1 MDNLFP
7 VITNEN
13 FGLTDE
19 ITSSKSYVNKRT
31 GEKIAR
37 FTTKDGSTYI
47 GRLTASGIQQAS
59 VIKIPPYTSKEERNN
74 LIRELYKKGYTQ
86 DEIADILG
94 ISQGTVSKVLHII
107 NL

>member
-7 VITNEN
+7 VITNEK
-13 FGLTDE
+13 FWLTDE

-47 GRLTASGIQQAS
+47 GRLTASGVQGAS
-59 VIKIPPYTSKEERNN
+59 VIRIPLNISKEERNN
-74 LIRELYKKGYTQ
+74 LIRELYDRGYTQ
-86 DEIADILG
+86 DEIADIFG